1 MAEEKVGIKT
11 GISAKLEERDNKGKI
26 KKTTYF
32 FPDLNVSVEAE
43 TQAEAL
49 ELAEAKAKA
58 NK

>member
-11 GISAKLEERDNKGKI
+11 GISAKLEQRDEKGKV

-49 ELAEAKAKA
+49 ELAQAKAK
-58 NK
+58 K